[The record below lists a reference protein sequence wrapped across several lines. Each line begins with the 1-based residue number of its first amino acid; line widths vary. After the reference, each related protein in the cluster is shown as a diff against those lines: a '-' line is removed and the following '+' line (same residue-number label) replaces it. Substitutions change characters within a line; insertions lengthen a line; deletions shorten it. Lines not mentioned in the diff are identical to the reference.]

1 MLSAR
6 TERPLAHR
14 AKGLIA
20 DSLFRP
26 LVHVAMAPGKRALFE
41 EKMLLVHAEAE
52 VMIWVQSTHIAHRA
66 ISHSNNSIQVSA
78 SITPCKTDLRQSR
91 AVSKILVDV
100 YPRYNVRRVLL
111 LTPAFATPIK
121 VRREITAAVMCMMN
135 CLEYLRLSRS
145 VGVGKMFNSIVSTVL
160 SQTIIS
166 RKWGRRAT
174 LYREDNGLCLTN
186 ALIVVWSAFIQ
197 RHCCCCAGHRWSKN
211 VTLTHQCLLH
221 ITSIGSQYAYA

>member
-91 AVSKILVDV
+91 AVSKILVSV

-111 LTPAFATPIK
+111 LTPAFATPTK
-121 VRREITAAVMCMMN
+121 VRREITAAVMRMMD
-135 CLEYLRLSRS
+135 CLGYLRLSRS
-145 VGVGKMFNSIVSTVL
+145 VGVGKMFNLIVSTVL
-160 SQTIIS
+160 SQMRMS
-166 RKWGRRAT
+166 R
-174 LYREDNGLCLTN
+174 E
-186 ALIVVWSAFIQ
+186 
-197 RHCCCCAGHRWSKN
+197 
-211 VTLTHQCLLH
+211 
-221 ITSIGSQYAYA
+221 